1 MKRGVGS
8 ATGFTL
14 VEALVASTISLA
26 VIALACHLAA
36 DVQVAWRA
44 AAARVDLQ
52 QRARA
57 AADVVSRLLREA
69 GAGPMSGS
77 ARANLIRGIPPV
89 LPRRVG
95 RRGAH
100 AVNEF
105 RTDAFTVIRAAAE
118 SEHGVL
124 LTPVPAGAATL
135 ELSPL
140 GGCALPACGFAEGT
154 SLLLLDASGQYD
166 TFAVT
171 AVDGMVLTVR
181 HLGANPSV
189 PFAAGSP
196 AIAIESSSIT
206 LNGATRTLRLYDG
219 DANDLPLLDDVVDL
233 RVWYFG
239 EGEPPVWPRPPD
251 GQANC
256 LYAADGT
263 YQSALLPVLGA
274 PGRLIELTPDVLTD
288 GPWCGA
294 GDTRFDADLLRVRR
308 VRLSVTLQAGDA
320 AVRGTDPLRFANAG
334 SARRSALAVPDLTL
348 QIDVT
353 PRNLRLE

>member
-1 MKRGVGS
+1 M
-8 ATGFTL
+8 
-14 VEALVASTISLA
+14 
-26 VIALACHLAA
+26 
-36 DVQVAWRA
+36 
-44 AAARVDLQ
+44 
-52 QRARA
+52 
-57 AADVVSRLLREA
+57 
-69 GAGPMSGS
+69 
-77 ARANLIRGIPPV
+77 
-89 LPRRVG
+89 
-95 RRGAH
+95 
-100 AVNEF
+100 
-105 RTDAFTVIRAAAE
+105 
-118 SEHGVL
+118 
-124 LTPVPAGAATL
+124 L

-154 SLLLLDASGQYD
+154 TLLLVDASGQYD
-166 TFAVT
+166 IFTVT

-181 HLGANPSV
+181 HLGANPSM

-196 AIAIESSSIT
+196 VVAIESSSIT
-206 LNGATRTLRLYDG
+206 LNRTNRTLRLYDG

-263 YQSALLPVLGA
+263 YESALLPVLGA

-294 GDTRFDADLLRVRR
+294 GDTQFDADLLRVRR
-308 VRLSVTLQAGDA
+308 VRLSVRLQAGDA
-320 AVRGTDPLRFANAG
+320 AVRGTDPLQFVNAG
-334 SARRSALAVPDLTL
+334 SARRSSLAVPDLTV

-353 PRNLRLE
+353 PRNPRLE